1 MFKSNTSDEFK
12 YRRKYIYIYIY
23 IYIYVR
29 TAELLFTGT

>member
-12 YRRKYIYIYIY
+12 YKKKYIYIYIY